1 MYNGERRFCNGQ
13 SANISKKVVGVF
25 PANEKKKNEF
35 NDISIKMKYKGAKYS
50 FMIVNTDSADKD
62 WWHWWSFLDIDG
74 EDPLVFSTLLDG
86 GSPRNNY

>member
-1 MYNGERRFCNGQ
+1 
-13 SANISKKVVGVF
+13 
-25 PANEKKKNEF
+25 
-35 NDISIKMKYKGAKYS
+35 MKYKGAKYS